1 MEEVIKL
8 LETTD
13 EIYTTKLDDCINKLK
28 ETQVVDEE
36 FNKLLD
42 TTTKLIGL
50 KLQKI
55 QFVAEY
61 NESKGEQE

>member
-13 EIYTTKLDDCINKLK
+13 EIYTTKLNDCIDKLK
-28 ETQVVDEE
+28 ETHVVDEE

-50 KLQKI
+50 KLQKV

-61 NESKGEQE
+61 NESKGEE